1 MCVFCALLEDV
12 TVTWLYGYRRVEFRG
27 RERERGSW
35 NQGVGGFKNIDRGKG
50 YGWELVHTTNTRWR
64 FLRLSKLHNQ
74 TYRMWGESIKF
85 SAMRSQ
91 AIHQSLV
98 SHFQLFGVKRSQH
111 FGWYGVRLP
120 LSLRSS
126 LPSMQGALG
135 SSHLKTCRTYRPS
148 LGDFHFCM
156 PYHSVVKQA

>member
-1 MCVFCALLEDV
+1 ML
-12 TVTWLYGYRRVEFRG
+12 GSRG
-27 RERERGSW
+27 GVDSKISTEVWGMGGRGCIILILD
-35 NQGVGGFKNIDRGKG
+35 GVSFDLASFIIRHFESVCGGGG
-50 YGWELVHTTNTRWR
+50 
-64 FLRLSKLHNQ
+64 
-74 TYRMWGESIKF
+74 SIKF

-111 FGWYGVRLP
+111 FSWYGVRLP

-135 SSHLKTCRTYRPS
+135 SSI
-148 LGDFHFCM
+148 
-156 PYHSVVKQA
+156 

>member
-1 MCVFCALLEDV
+1 MES
-12 TVTWLYGYRRVEFRG
+12 RG
-27 RERERGSW
+27 GVDSKISTEVWGMGGRGCIILILD
-35 NQGVGGFKNIDRGKG
+35 GVSFDLASFI
-50 YGWELVHTTNTRWR
+50 
-64 FLRLSKLHNQ
+64 NQ
-74 TYRMWGESIKF
+74 TFRKWGGAIKF

-111 FGWYGVRLP
+111 FSWYGVRLP